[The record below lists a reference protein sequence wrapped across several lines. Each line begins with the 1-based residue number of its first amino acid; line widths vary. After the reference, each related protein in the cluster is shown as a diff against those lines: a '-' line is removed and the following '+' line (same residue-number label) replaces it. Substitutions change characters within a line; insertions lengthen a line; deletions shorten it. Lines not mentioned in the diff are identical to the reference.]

1 MKKLLSILVLSLL
14 FSGSALAETITFSK
28 CYTIKE
34 GNLKFRD
41 EIFEQ
46 NSYVID
52 FNKGI
57 VESIMIYTDN
67 HIKDSLEK
75 YPNSDQQKYFI
86 FQNKIT
92 SHNEFFVLSKATL
105 GKEFNKMTSERIWD
119 LKTKKVQMKTDW
131 HHPDRT
137 DTVLLIQCE

>member
-1 MKKLLSILVLSLL
+1 MKKLLGIVVLSLL
-14 FSGSALAETITFSK
+14 LSENAYAKTITFSK

-34 GNLKFRD
+34 GNSKFRD
-41 EIFEQ
+41 EIYEQ

-57 VESIMIYTDN
+57 IESIMILTDN
-67 HIKDSLEK
+67 HFKDLLEK
-75 YPNSDQQKYFI
+75 NPDSGQSKYYT
-86 FQNKIT
+86 FQEKIT

-105 GKEFNKMTSERIWD
+105 GKEYNKATFERIYD
-119 LKTKKVQMKTDW
+119 LKTKKVQKKIDW